1 MISSL
6 SKELLT
12 FCVMF
17 ADLKCCSHLQPF
29 SEQTWY
35 LQVKIPSN
43 SEFLLALGTIFPK
56 VHIKKMGNSQPQ
68 TMIQWPRNTCVS
80 LEPRRRC
87 LGNKASSVLRILPWT
102 LEGSEKQNKRNRIQG
117 SYYEGLSTMSLIYD
131 TMMPDNCKTS
141 LWEQQRR
148 PPKYLKT
155 SNPSISSSCMAS
167 ASIPAMNCRA
177 NTAKMIKM
185 ILGDQEGNMELEV
198 VGWARHDRH
207 THRRS
212 VFKANQPQT

>member
-1 MISSL
+1 MMFSL

-17 ADLKCCSHLQPF
+17 ADLKCCSHLPPF
-29 SEQTWY
+29 SEKTWY

-56 VHIKKMGNSQPQ
+56 VPIKKMSNSQPQ
-68 TMIQWPRNTCVS
+68 TNNASMAKKHLRLIGATKTLPWQQSFKCFKKPS
-80 LEPRRRC
+80 MDIRRLREA
-87 LGNKASSVLRILPWT
+87 KQAQQDTRIL
-102 LEGSEKQNKRNRIQG
+102 LIQG
-117 SYYEGLSTMSLIYD
+117 LKYYMSLIYF
-131 TMMPDNCKTS
+131 TMIPDNCKIF
-141 LWEQQRR
+141 LCEQQRR
-148 PPKYLKT
+148 PPKYLRT

-185 ILGDQEGNMELEV
+185 ILGEQEGNMELEA
-198 VGWARHDRH
+198 GG
-207 THRRS
+207 
-212 VFKANQPQT
+212 